1 MAFPSA
7 SIAYSDIRNCDRIRL
22 VTLLEISLQLPGV
35 GMKEKKVDTSP
46 SSFSSTII
54 IKYYNSFSM
63 LPNLDRPVLRTG
75 GDARAV
81 GVIFSE
87 ANKSAMPALTKS
99 KSISSPH
106 TSTHSKA

>member
-1 MAFPSA
+1 VQIISTEDFGN
-7 SIAYSDIRNCDRIRL
+7 DL
-22 VTLLEISLQLPGV
+22 VGCAEISLGNLTSVARGWN
-35 GMKEKKVDTSP
+35 ERKKVDTSP

-54 IKYYNSFSM
+54 IKYYNYFSM
-63 LPNLDRPVLRTG
+63 LPNLDRPVIRTG

-87 ANKSAMPALTKS
+87 ANKIAMPALTKS
-99 KSISSPH
+99 KRISSPH

>member
-1 MAFPSA
+1 
-7 SIAYSDIRNCDRIRL
+7 
-22 VTLLEISLQLPGV
+22 
-35 GMKEKKVDTSP
+35 
-46 SSFSSTII
+46 
-54 IKYYNSFSM
+54 M

-87 ANKSAMPALTKS
+87 ANKIAMPALTKS
-99 KSISSPH
+99 KRISSPH